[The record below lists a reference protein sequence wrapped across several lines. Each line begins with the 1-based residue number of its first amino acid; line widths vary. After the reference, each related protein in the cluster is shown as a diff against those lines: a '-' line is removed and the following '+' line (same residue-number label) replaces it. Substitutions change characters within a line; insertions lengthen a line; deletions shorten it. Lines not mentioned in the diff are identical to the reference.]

1 MATCPGYFKVT
12 AKSGLNAREDATT
25 KAKKKGAYTYNT
37 LLYASEEK
45 NGWYY
50 CYKCNDDGTSQGTS
64 ALNGWCSGTY
74 LAEHQTN
81 PPKIEEVKEETVKAE
96 AAGETESPKFSN
108 VESNVVGYEIYLGD
122 GTNYHIDN
130 YTIRNVMQIQ
140 GLPYQFLTNADARL
154 QEESDSRNYAGASA
168 GNDAALGRKYAEKI
182 IDTMPL
188 LLIQPGTPK
197 FMSEFKSADKKS
209 LLERAIGIIG
219 NNGGEASLDNT
230 LTRDG
235 RYYSFEA
242 DWASY
247 YKFVNPICR
256 IAARFLGL
264 QDYTL
269 NGQKLDLVDWSGFI
283 NGKTNLFMNTELY
296 GSIPFYINAETSISE
311 SFSNDTTQSQLAG
324 TVNGLSDMA
333 REINFLLGYGSNAL
347 GADFD
352 AFNQEDLNQN
362 LENVNDIINKLL
374 GKSSMLSN
382 LSKNLVTVAHGGK
395 MIFPEIWS
403 DSSFSRSYQVNFK
416 FTSPDSDKLSI
427 YLNCIVP
434 TIFLLCLCLPRTV
447 NTQPN
452 NYIAPFLVRMIYKGQ
467 FNVDMGIITDLSI
480 TRGGDD
486 QSWTIDSLP
495 TQIEVSMGVK
505 DLYSALSMTSMDNP
519 FGYDTINN
527 TALMDYMGNMCGI
540 NIYKPDILRNI
551 DIWYTQNF
559 WSKIQLQNIGY
570 ELWNRCASRYQ
581 NTAMSLYNKIFSY

>member
-1 MATCPGYFKVT
+1 MATVPGYFKVT
-12 AKSGLNAREDATT
+12 AKSGLNARTDATT
-25 KAKKKGAYTYNT
+25 SASKKGAYVYNT

-74 LAEHQTN
+74 LAEH
-81 PPKIEEVKEETVKAE
+81 KIETTVEEVQEQTEVADS
-96 AAGETESPKFSN
+96 AGETESPTFNN

-122 GTNYHIDN
+122 GTADNIDN

-154 QEESDSRNYAGASA
+154 QEESDSRNYSGAPS

-219 NNGGEASLDNT
+219 NNGGDASLDNT

-247 YKFVNPICR
+247 YKFVNPMCR

-264 QDYTL
+264 QDYML
-269 NGQKLDLVDWSGFI
+269 NGQKLDVVSWEGFI
-283 NGKTNLFMNTELY
+283 NEKTNLFMDTELY

-403 DSSFSRSYQVNFK
+403 DSSFSRSYQITFK

-427 YLNCIVP
+427 FLNVIVP
-434 TIFLLCLCLPRTV
+434 CIFLLCLCLPRTV

-495 TQIEVSMGVK
+495 TQVEVSMGVK
-505 DLYSALSMTSMDNP
+505 DLYSALSITSMDNP

-527 TALMDYMGNMCGI
+527 TALMDYIGNMCGI

-559 WSKIQLQNIGY
+559 WSKVQLQNIGY